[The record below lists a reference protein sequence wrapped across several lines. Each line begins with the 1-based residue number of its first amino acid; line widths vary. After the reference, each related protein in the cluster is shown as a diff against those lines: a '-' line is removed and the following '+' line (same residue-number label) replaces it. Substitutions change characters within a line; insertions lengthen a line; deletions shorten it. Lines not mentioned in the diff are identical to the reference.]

1 MAAAYNY
8 MNGGNSISVSDSN
21 SNNMSSVHQSISNSA
36 IDDEDRVCRS
46 CHSQNLRVDW
56 AQGDRVCT
64 DCGVVDEAHVLDDR
78 PEWKDFGEAED
89 LVKGLP
95 SGARSGL
102 VVVDESK
109 YLGGLQPTVLSK
121 QVFGNCPMQGAGRID
136 NIRKSLSATNRK
148 MDRYMEKEQ
157 KRALQRAKL
166 SLLLKRKRIDVGDEC
181 DVRPEHDAFLLQEEE
196 ESQRAHSALFREK
209 WSLHRA
215 LLLHGHDLD
224 ESNSSEQA
232 SILEER
238 AELAARLDKALKRAS
253 YDLYTAYT
261 ILQHAAQRL
270 ELPPRILQHASNTL
284 CRYAA
289 QKDGLTVKGVA
300 SRISENSTATA
311 ASAGTN
317 NGSAANNNYAATAAA
332 AAAAQLKNYNRQK
345 QMAALASAILFV
357 DARKHGHV
365 RPLQEVCAAFQYPE
379 DCNVN
384 KTSNGDGGGTSQNN
398 FIKTK
403 HCSKAMKE
411 LRVLFPEYMRATA
424 AAAAVTLE
432 SSSATVPIRSDNF
445 VERATRKLELPPVA
459 TASIQILV
467 EELQGKV
474 NESTKMSTTCAAVT
488 LLVCMA
494 GAVMQRLARQ
504 AMDTTTGSTVTTKRL
519 KTGDDSNHGKLGTSS
534 TESGMEMKFKHETS
548 SKGSRQKFDMF
559 LHPATAPVAN
569 VPSYEMRQMWD
580 AWAEQMPW
588 GRSLAALEQA
598 FHISKPTVLEFF
610 KTKIY
615 PQRVELLSLLQE
627 STKLRSTPRATVLLS
642 QMCSTASPLLNS
654 QGKVV

>member
-1 MAAAYNY
+1 MCQGRFAIMAAAYNF
-8 MNGGNSISVSDSN
+8 SSCQ
-21 SNNMSSVHQSISNSA
+21 NNIYNPNNQSSQSA
-36 IDDEDRVCRS
+36 RTIDDDDRVCRS
-46 CHSQNLRVDW
+46 CHSHNLRVDW

-64 DCGVVDEAHVLDDR
+64 DCGVVDESHILDDR

-121 QVFGNCPMQGAGRID
+121 HVFGNCPIATTTT
-136 NIRKSLSATNRK
+136 NIRKSLNATNRK
-148 MDRYMEKEQ
+148 MDRFMEKEQ

-166 SLLLKRKRIDVGDEC
+166 SLALKRKQIDVGEEC
-181 DVRPEHDAFLLQEEE
+181 DVRPEHDAFLLHEEQESE
-196 ESQRAHSALFREK
+196 RAHAALFREK

-215 LLLHGHDLD
+215 LLLHGHNLD
-224 ESNSSEQA
+224 ESTSVSPSSSSSSSSS

-238 AELAARLDKALKRAS
+238 AELVARLDKTLKRAS

-261 ILQHAAQRL
+261 ILQRAAQRL
-270 ELPPRILQHASNTL
+270 ELAPRILHQATNTL

-289 QKDGLTVKGVA
+289 QKDGLTVKGVS
-300 SRISENSTATA
+300 SRISESNNDNAADGSSPTNSSSSVAVA
-311 ASAGTN
+311 E
-317 NGSAANNNYAATAAA
+317 
-332 AAAAQLKNYNRQK
+332 AAAQLKTYNRQK

-357 DARKHGHV
+357 EARKHGHA
-365 RPLQEVCAAFQYPE
+365 RPLQEVCAAFQYPAGINSGNAAN
-379 DCNVN
+379 D
-384 KTSNGDGGGTSQNN
+384 DGINRQNN
-398 FIKTK
+398 FIKPK

-411 LRVLFPEYMRATA
+411 LRILFPEYMRATNA
-424 AAAAVTLE
+424 SVNSETSLNAVSQE
-432 SSSATVPIRSDNF
+432 RGSDNF
-445 VERATRKLELPPVA
+445 VEHATRKLELPPVA

-474 NESTKMSTTCAAVT
+474 TESKMSTTCAAVT

-494 GAVMQRLARQ
+494 GAIMQRLARQ
-504 AMDTTTGSTVTTKRL
+504 AMDPSTMATKRL
-519 KTGDDSNHGKLGTSS
+519 KTGDDSNIKLGTRI
-534 TESGMEMKFKHETS
+534 ESGMDLNVKKETS
-548 SKGSRQKFDMF
+548 GKKLDATPKKFDMF
-559 LHPATAPVAN
+559 LHPAAVVD

-580 AWAEQMPW
+580 AWTEQMPW

-598 FHISKPTVLEFF
+598 FHISKPAVLEFF
-610 KTKIY
+610 RTKIY

-627 STKLRSTPRATVLLS
+627 STKLRATPRATVLLS